1 MNELLDNSVQ
11 KIWQGQPVE
20 VTPMSAALIRKRA
33 GKLQRRV
40 WWRNAREYV
49 AAALGIALFAGY
61 FFKTHELLFRITFA
75 LMIAGMLW
83 IVVQLRRH
91 ASARS
96 IPLEADTVTSLRLY
110 RAELERQRDALNH
123 VWPWYLAPLV
133 PAFVFYTLA
142 YAVRL
147 AHPSIPD
154 AFPHPMSWTR
164 LAALDIITAAIF
176 VGLWKLNQRVA
187 RRLQRKIDELNGAH

>member
-1 MNELLDNSVQ
+1 M
-11 KIWQGQPVE
+11 
-20 VTPMSAALIRKRA
+20 A
-33 GKLQRRV
+33 
-40 WWRNAREYV
+40 
-49 AAALGIALFAGY
+49 AGY

-83 IVVQLRRH
+83 IVVQLRRK

-96 IPLEADTVTSLRLY
+96 IPLGADTLTSLRFY
-110 RAELERQRDALNH
+110 RAELERQRDALNN

-133 PAFVFYTLA
+133 PGFVAYSVA
-142 YAVRL
+142 YAVRM

-154 AFPHPMSWTR
+154 AFPHPMSWMR
-164 LAALDIITAAIF
+164 LAVLDIIIVVIF
-176 VGLWKLNQRVA
+176 VGLWKLNQRAA